1 MRLSTNTQVRFA
13 ALVAIV
19 ATAGLTGLSPA
30 PGEPPTAIIN
40 ETASMAK
47 GVYVR
52 VGDAQALGHGD
63 VVAMPMNSGARA
75 YLGGRLGYPA
85 DTQLIKRV
93 AGLPGDTVCRTESTV
108 TVAGAQ
114 VHAHAADGRGNQLP
128 RWSGC
133 HHLKDGEVF
142 LLGDHAASFDS
153 RYFGPVP
160 IRALHGTY
168 RAVLSW

>member
-1 MRLSTNTQVRFA
+1 MRFSTNTLGRLA
-13 ALVAIV
+13 ALVAIL

-30 PGEPPTAIIN
+30 PGAPPPAIIN

-52 VGDAQALGHGD
+52 LGDAHGLGHGD
-63 VVAMPMNSGARA
+63 VVAMPMNPAARA
-75 YLGGRLGYPA
+75 YLGGKLGYPA

-93 AGLPGDTVCRTESTV
+93 AGLPGDMVCRTGSAV
-108 TVAGAQ
+108 TVAGVKVQAR
-114 VHAHAADGRGNQLP
+114 ASDGQGNQLA

-133 HHLKDGEVF
+133 HRLKEGEVF

-160 IRALHGTY
+160 ISALHGTY

>member
-1 MRLSTNTQVRFA
+1 MLSTNTQARLA
-13 ALVAIV
+13 ALVAIL

-30 PGEPPTAIIN
+30 PGAPPPAIIN

-52 VGDAQALGHGD
+52 VDDAHGLGHGD
-63 VVAMPMNSGARA
+63 VVAMPMNPASRA
-75 YLGGRLGYPA
+75 YLGGKLGYPD

-93 AGLPGDTVCRTESTV
+93 AGLPGDTVCRTGSAV
-108 TVAGAQ
+108 TVAGAE
-114 VHAHAADGRGNQLP
+114 VHARATDGQGNPLAS
-128 RWSGC
+128 WSGC
-133 HHLKDGEVF
+133 HRLKDGEVF

-160 IRALHGTY
+160 ISALHGTY